1 MATVNQ
7 VDGITPAQTLAVQV
21 APAIPVAPAAPAA
34 LVGPMAPAAGGA
46 GNNMNGSRTLVYLAV
61 IA

>member
-7 VDGITPAQTLAVQV
+7 VDGITAAQT
-21 APAIPVAPAAPAA
+21 PVAPAAPVAPVAPAA

-46 GNNMNGSRTLVYLAV
+46 ENNMNRSRTLVYLAV